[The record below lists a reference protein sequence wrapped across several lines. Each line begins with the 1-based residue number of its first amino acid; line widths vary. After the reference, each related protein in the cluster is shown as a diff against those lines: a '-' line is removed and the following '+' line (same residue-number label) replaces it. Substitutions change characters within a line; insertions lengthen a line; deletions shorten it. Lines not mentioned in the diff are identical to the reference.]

1 MEKTITDISNLKIK
15 DSDVKNHLAY
25 IKDKNGV
32 YIINPFVDINKKLLE
47 IQNCTSLLLSS
58 KNIAVIINFFKIT
71 ILKQINFFNR
81 QL

>member
-1 MEKTITDISNLKIK
+1 MEKTITYMSNLKISE
-15 DSDVKNHLAY
+15 SDVKNHLVY

-58 KNIAVIINFFKIT
+58 KNIAVKIN
-71 ILKQINFFNR
+71 
-81 QL
+81 

>member
-1 MEKTITDISNLKIK
+1 MEKITTDVSSLKINE
-15 DSDVKNHLAY
+15 SEVKNHLVY

-58 KNIAVIINFFKIT
+58 KNIVVIK
-71 ILKQINFFNR
+71 K
-81 QL
+81 

>member
-1 MEKTITDISNLKIK
+1 MEKTITEISNLKINE
-15 DSDVKNHLAY
+15 SDFKNHLVY

-58 KNIAVIINFFKIT
+58 KNIAVNKIK
-71 ILKQINFFNR
+71 I
-81 QL
+81 